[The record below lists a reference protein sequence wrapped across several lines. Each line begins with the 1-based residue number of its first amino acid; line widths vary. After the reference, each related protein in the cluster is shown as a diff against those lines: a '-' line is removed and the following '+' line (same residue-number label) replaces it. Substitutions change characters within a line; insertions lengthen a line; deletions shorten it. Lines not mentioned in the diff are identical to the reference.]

1 MKVIMTGGGTG
12 GHIYPAIAIADKIKE
27 KQPDAEIL
35 FVGTKKGLEKTLV
48 PGNGY
53 PIEFITVSGFDR
65 RNMLKNIKTAAD
77 LVRGLSQAKKIIK
90 SFKPDVVIGTGGY
103 VCGPVVKTAAKMGVR
118 TYIHEQ
124 NAFPGMTNK
133 MLEPYVDKVF
143 MGFEKAGEYFKHPEK
158 HIVVGNPVRKS
169 FFTKTKQQ
177 AREALGIAED
187 EFMILSFGGSRG
199 AGRINKAML
208 SVLKEVNGMDKTSLY
223 FGTGDVYYDVIC
235 HEAAEL
241 CGIADNVHIMR
252 YIDDMDNHLMAADVV
267 VSRAGALSIAEICVC
282 GKCAV
287 FIPSPNVTGN
297 HQYHNAKAVA
307 DRGGA
312 FLIEEK
318 DLTDELLVSKLM
330 ELKNDPEKVKTMGQ
344 AAKKCAFNDSAETIY
359 ETIFK

>member
-1 MKVIMTGGGTG
+1 
-12 GHIYPAIAIADKIKE
+12 
-27 KQPDAEIL
+27 
-35 FVGTKKGLEKTLV
+35 
-48 PGNGY
+48 
-53 PIEFITVSGFDR
+53 
-65 RNMLKNIKTAAD
+65 
-77 LVRGLSQAKKIIK
+77 
-90 SFKPDVVIGTGGY
+90 
-103 VCGPVVKTAAKMGVR
+103 MGIR

-143 MGFEKAGEYFKHPEK
+143 MGFEKAGEYFRHPEK

-235 HEAAEL
+235 HEAEEL
-241 CGIADNVHIMR
+241 CSIADNVHIMR

-318 DLTDELLVSKLM
+318 DLTDQLLVSKLM

>member
-1 MKVIMTGGGTG
+1 
-12 GHIYPAIAIADKIKE
+12 
-27 KQPDAEIL
+27 
-35 FVGTKKGLEKTLV
+35 
-48 PGNGY
+48 
-53 PIEFITVSGFDR
+53 
-65 RNMLKNIKTAAD
+65 
-77 LVRGLSQAKKIIK
+77 
-90 SFKPDVVIGTGGY
+90 
-103 VCGPVVKTAAKMGVR
+103 
-118 TYIHEQ
+118 
-124 NAFPGMTNK
+124 
-133 MLEPYVDKVF
+133 
-143 MGFEKAGEYFKHPEK
+143 
-158 HIVVGNPVRKS
+158 
-169 FFTKTKQQ
+169 
-177 AREALGIAED
+177 
-187 EFMILSFGGSRG
+187 
-199 AGRINKAML
+199 
-208 SVLKEVNGMDKTSLY
+208 
-223 FGTGDVYYDVIC
+223 
-235 HEAAEL
+235 
-241 CGIADNVHIMR
+241 MR